1 MAVCLMHSYTFPDH
15 EKVIG
20 EIAEEIGFSQI
31 SLSSVAAPSI
41 KIVPRGHAAVADAY
55 LTPEIKKYIDGFVS
69 GFEDLEN
76 CDCRCEFM
84 QSDGGLVEFKRYARL
99 AQKRDK
105 LLTECIDYQACG
117 QFCRARQAEWL
128 VTHEPAT
135 TRRTKLP

>member
-1 MAVCLMHSYTFPDH
+1 MLTLTAVDSSKIKKDLQAAYEQGYRSVAVCLMHSYTFPDH

-20 EIAEEIGFSQI
+20 EIAAEIGFTQI

-84 QSDGGLVEFKRYARL
+84 QSDGGLVEFKRY
-99 AQKRDK
+99 
-105 LLTECIDYQACG
+105 G
-117 QFCRARQAEWL
+117 QGHRNG
-128 VTHEPAT
+128 
-135 TRRTKLP
+135 TKS